1 MEDKEST
8 AAAPIDGCINKTLRT
23 ALSKG
28 VSAKEDIEITS
39 ISYILQH
46 NYAN

>member
-1 MEDKEST
+1 MAMEDKEST

-28 VSAKEDIEITS
+28 VSARKDSEIIS
-39 ISYILQH
+39 ISYIL
-46 NYAN
+46 